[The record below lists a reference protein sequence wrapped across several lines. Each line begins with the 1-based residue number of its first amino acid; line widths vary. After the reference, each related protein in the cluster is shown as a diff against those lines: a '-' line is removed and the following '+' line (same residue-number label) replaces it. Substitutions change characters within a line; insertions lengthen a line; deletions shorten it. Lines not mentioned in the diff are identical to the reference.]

1 MLAKQLKLKQNNK
14 KGGILGILSG
24 TLDVI
29 LLGNL
34 LTGKEA
40 MRAGEGTLR
49 VGEKQLDQLRS
60 LIPPHPLTNFKTK
73 HLLL

>member
-1 MLAKQLKLKQNNK
+1 
-14 KGGILGILSG
+14 
-24 TLDVI
+24 
-29 LLGNL
+29 
-34 LTGKEA
+34 

-73 HLLL
+73 DLLLWCLCDKYWWV